1 MSDAEKIQ
9 ALRDAYD
16 NWYIDH
22 GSVFCLEEEDE
33 EYYEKRY

>member
-9 ALRDAYD
+9 DLRDAYD

-22 GSVFCLEEEDE
+22 GSVFCLEEEE
-33 EYYEKRY
+33 EDYYEERY